1 MFKVRFSRDLFNE
14 DPKLRKRI
22 KGLHVE
28 IGYNCS
34 NGCWCDCGD
43 KCKHRSNYKWHN
55 FWVEVSLFLR
65 RKFNIEWHN
74 PIYIT
79 KHYVDLSGTSKCP
92 FKKERMYSC
101 THCKYQAG
109 YDEYMKGLCGNKERH
124 KAMKEGDFNRYN
136 DDNFHRRC
144 KLFEVAEWATKYN
157 KTTGEMIYD

>member
-1 MFKVRFSRDLFNE
+1 MFKVRFFHDLLND
-14 DPKLRKRI
+14 DPKLRKKI

-34 NGCWCDCGD
+34 NGCYCDCGY

-65 RKFNIEWHN
+65 RKFNIDWHN

-92 FKKERMYSC
+92 FKKERMYHC
-101 THCKYQAG
+101 IHCKYQAG
-109 YDEYMKGLCGNKERH
+109 YDEYMKGLCSNKGHRDTPWRERRH
-124 KAMKEGDFNRYN
+124 PTNPQI
-136 DDNFHRRC
+136 C
-144 KLFEVAEWATKYN
+144 KFFEKNEWADKYD
-157 KTTGEMIYD
+157 KDTGETIYD